1 MRKFLKL
8 FFLIA
13 LLSGCSL
20 YQITSDE
27 TSLDYYPPKSSGD
40 QVLYLK
46 EVPHPYKV
54 IGSVVINAERN
65 QKQEKI
71 IEKLKREAAVM
82 GGDAITNIS
91 PIDGEDASKN
101 KLTQILRNARLRQS
115 YRADVVVFDPS
126 TSRTPAPQNP

>member
-1 MRKFLKL
+1 MAKFLKSL
-8 FFLIA
+8 FLIG

-54 IGSVVINAERN
+54 IGSVKINAERN
-65 QKQEKI
+65 QRKEEI
-71 IEKLKREAAVM
+71 IERLKREAAAI
-82 GGDAITNIS
+82 GGDAIINVSTL
-91 PIDGEDASKN
+91 SKGTPKT
-101 KLTQILRNARLRQS
+101 KLNQILENARLRES
-115 YRADVVVFDPS
+115 YTADVVVFGVS
-126 TSRTPAPQNP
+126 SAP